1 MIRTLTLCGLLL
13 AALAASAAQKDKDEK
28 PKDKDLPKAKA
39 YKTPTEVFDAAVAAM
54 GKKDWAVMVSCF
66 TPEAQKQM
74 AVDLAMQGTFMR
86 SQAEGKLVKDKRL
99 KDKDK
104 EEPEPEEKRRKKYK
118 PVFDVMDG
126 HGLTEKALKDVKIK
140 GFRPSKEDREA
151 ILKLVKD
158 PG

>member
-28 PKDKDLPKAKA
+28 PKDKDLLKAKA

-99 KDKDK
+99 KDNDKDK
-104 EEPEPEEKRRKKYK
+104 GEPEPDEKLRKKYK

-140 GFRPSKEDREA
+140 
-151 ILKLVKD
+151 
-158 PG
+158 